1 MTKEEAQAILDAAG
15 PNLQRAEQLLDA
27 ALHDLPP
34 ESIAARQIR
43 ASRLIIGR
51 LHADAATLVEFGGLQ
66 LPLDGPGT
74 RSGGSK

>member
-1 MTKEEAQAILDAAG
+1 MTKEEAQSILDAAG

-34 ESIAARQIR
+34 ESMTARQVR
-43 ASRLIIGR
+43 CARLIIGR
-51 LHADAATLVEFGGLQ
+51 LHLDAAALVEFGGLQ